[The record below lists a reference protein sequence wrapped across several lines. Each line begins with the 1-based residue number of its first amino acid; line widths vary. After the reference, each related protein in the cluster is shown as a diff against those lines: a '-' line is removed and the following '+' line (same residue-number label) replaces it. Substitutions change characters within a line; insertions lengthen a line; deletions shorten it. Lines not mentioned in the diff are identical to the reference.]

1 MQRPVLYT
9 VPETLEILRCGR
21 SLFYAMVKRGEIRLT
36 KVAGKSLVKSA
47 DLDAFL
53 ASR

>member
-1 MQRPVLYT
+1 MKATTLYT
-9 VPETLEILRCGR
+9 VPETLQILRIGR
-21 SLFYAMVKRGEIRLT
+21 STFYSLVKAGQLKLT
-36 KVAGKSLVKSA
+36 KVAGKTLVKSA